1 MFMVSITITIKS
13 NIIVTI
19 IMTRIGKL
27 KFSRKVK
34 PILIFT
40 FVFAYLYLRLCVFVF
55 VSLHIF
61 ICVFA
66 HLYFCIYVF
75 VATMWRARGMTTS
88 QQPKRERVNV
98 QSSKDFQKSS
108 LGTFCP
114 IRGGREARKRNIA
127 AGARKCI

>member
-1 MFMVSITITIKS
+1 MFMVSITIIIKS

-34 PILIFT
+34 HILIFT

-88 QQPKRERVNV
+88 QQPKRERECAKLKGF
-98 QSSKDFQKSS
+98 SKKQPWNLLPD
-108 LGTFCP
+108 T
-114 IRGGREARKRNIA
+114 GRE
-127 AGARKCI
+127 GS